1 MRNFLQCGVFV
12 ASFLGVS
19 CRGSDS
25 DEAVPVAGIRQN
37 LDAKGVG
44 TSAGGNSTFVFIA
57 DVHLGEGCTTAPTGY
72 EPNDTDCYSVVDLR
86 RTVARINALEPQPA
100 FVVVGGDITA
110 SAQETE
116 FAAAKKLLGDLVMPY
131 VPVMGNHDI
140 WSYDQVVGDRTE
152 TPAGD
157 VLFAQTFSS
166 VFESFSNAA
175 AAAKKNLPETP
186 GKFPSSFTYPNTSV
200 YNPEHACNSSFQSW
214 ELHAGGAAGDAVFG
228 DDPNFDGA
236 FKRCDCFITSS
247 QQEERICAH
256 QPSRLNI
263 PFPQIQG
270 LDT

>member
-1 MRNFLQCGVFV
+1 MRNLLQCGVFF
-12 ASFLGVS
+12 ASCLGAS
-19 CRGSDS
+19 YSSRSFEED
-25 DEAVPVAGIRQN
+25 AIPVPETRQN
-37 LDAKGVG
+37 SERKVVVG
-44 TSAGGNSTFVFIA
+44 ATGSSAGGDNSTFVFIA
-57 DVHLGEGCTTAPTGY
+57 DVHLGEGCSTSPTGY

-116 FAAAKKLLGDLVMPY
+116 FAAAKKLLGDLDMPY

-166 VFESFSNAA
+166 VFEPFLRAA
-175 AAAKKNLPETP
+175 AAAEVNETLPGAPE
-186 GKFPSSFTYPNTSV
+186 KFPSSFTYPNTSV
-200 YNPEHACNSSFQSW
+200 YNPEHTCNSSFQSW
-214 ELHAGGAAGDAVFG
+214 ELHVGGAAGDTVFG

-236 FKRCDCFITSS
+236 FENFDCVTIVIHSATY
-247 QQEERICAH
+247 IHIACM
-256 QPSRLNI
+256 
-263 PFPQIQG
+263 
-270 LDT
+270 